1 MLGRAP
7 RALNEPKQSM
17 LHRVV
22 RNHDGTPKMPLQL
35 GVLTVES
42 LGVIEY
48 QRSGFHTERTL
59 YPIGY
64 RSLRNYLS
72 LAHADQQCNYICEVV
87 DVGDATPKFRVTCA
101 DDTAF
106 SFLGESPSAAWAQ
119 VMSVIRDRAPEA
131 RRRQRVNVSGPE
143 YFGFAHVVVQ
153 ELLQELPNVD
163 RCTAYVRR
171 TFWPP
176 PEAGGPSGDA
186 GAGSGGGGDGGGSGS
201 SPKRRLPP
209 AAGPAGKRK
218 REVGPVPPLPA
229 RASSSAGV
237 AAAAS
242 PATASPPP
250 AASPDARR
258 DADAVALPAAVG
270 EGRRR
275 TSVPGNG
282 YASAS
287 PPPSS
292 EDESDKAA

>member
-48 QRSGFHTERTL
+48 QRPGFHTERTL

-72 LAHADQQCNYICEVV
+72 LVHADQQCNYICEVV

-186 GAGSGGGGDGGGSGS
+186 GAGSGGGVDGGSGS

-218 REVGPVPPLPA
+218 REVGPVPTLPA
-229 RASSSAGV
+229 RASSSASV

-242 PATASPPP
+242 PAKASPPP
-250 AASPDARR
+250 TAPPDTRR

-270 EGRRR
+270 EDRRR

-292 EDESDKAA
+292 EDDSDKAA

>member
-1 MLGRAP
+1 MV
-7 RALNEPKQSM
+7 
-17 LHRVV
+17 HRVL
-22 RNHDGTPKMPLQL
+22 RNPDGTPKMPLQL
-35 GVLTVES
+35 GVLTIES

-48 QRSGFHTERTL
+48 KRPGFHTERTL

-72 LAHADQQCNYICEVV
+72 LAHPDQQCNYICEVV

-101 DDTAF
+101 DDSSF
-106 SFLGESPSAAWAQ
+106 SFLGESPSAAWGQ
-119 VMSVIRDRAPEA
+119 VMVGVRDRAPES

-143 YFGFAHVVVQ
+143 YFGFAHVIVQ

-171 TFWPP
+171 IFWPA
-176 PEAGGPSGDA
+176 PEAGGPRVDA
-186 GAGSGGGGDGGGSGS
+186 GAGSGGGGDGGSGS
-201 SPKRRLPP
+201 SPKRCLALP
-209 AAGPAGKRK
+209 AGPVVKRK
-218 REVGPVPPLPA
+218 REAGPRPTLPA
-229 RASSSAGV
+229 RASSSAG

-242 PATASPPP
+242 PAKASPPP

-258 DADAVALPAAVG
+258 DADNAALPAAVG

-292 EDESDKAA
+292 EEDSDSAA